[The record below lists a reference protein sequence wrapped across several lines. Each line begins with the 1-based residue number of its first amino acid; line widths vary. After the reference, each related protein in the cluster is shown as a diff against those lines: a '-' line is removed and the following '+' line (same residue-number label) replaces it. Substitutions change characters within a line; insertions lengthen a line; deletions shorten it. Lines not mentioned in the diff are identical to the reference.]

1 MEKVTLTITNE
12 DGLHARPAAIFV
24 QEANK
29 FESDI
34 ELIFDG
40 NKVNGK
46 SIIGV
51 MSLGAYTGDEITI
64 IAKGIDEEEAI
75 KTLEELITDGL
86 KDI

>member
-1 MEKVTLTITNE
+1 MKETTITITNE

-29 FESDI
+29 YECDI
-34 ELIFDG
+34 EIEFDG

-51 MSLGAYTGDEITI
+51 MSLGAYHGDEIRI
-64 IAKGIDEEEAI
+64 ISRGVDEDEAI
-75 KTLEELITDGL
+75 EALGDLLINGF